1 MRLNR
6 LTKLVESLFEGSY
19 SKGLRVLGSSTQK
32 VQELPKAGGEGDGRK
47 RDNCELMAR
56 QTDQFNITGKYT

>member
-1 MRLNR
+1 
-6 LTKLVESLFEGSY
+6 
-19 SKGLRVLGSSTQK
+19 
-32 VQELPKAGGEGDGRK
+32 LPKAGGEGDGRK